1 MLVVTYASDHNH
13 SWPSTRSSPS
23 TSATVAASSVVAS
36 PPSPASPKLPA
47 AVSSPSVTEDDD
59 KFGAAVGD
67 DALLPDEFGW
77 FSDIAAVPRGQSIL
91 PIPICTAGAA
101 EGGGGVVYQMGEEE
115 ESLFADLGELP
126 ECSVVFR
133 RVEDG
138 RRLGLAAAAPWCG
151 STG

>member
-13 SWPSTRSSPS
+13 SWPSARSSPS
-23 TSATVAASSVVAS
+23 TSATVVAS
-36 PPSPASPKLPA
+36 PPSPASSPKPPA
-47 AVSSPSVTEDDD
+47 TLSSPSITEDDD
-59 KFGAAVGD
+59 KF

-77 FSDIAAVPRGQSIL
+77 FSDIAAVPHGESTL
-91 PIPICTAGAA
+91 HSPIWAAGAA
-101 EGGGGVVYQMGEEE
+101 EGDGVVCQMGAEE

-138 RRLGLAAAAPWCG
+138 RRRGLAAAAPWCG